1 MKHKNFTNI
10 VDDCMYKLNNAIQ
23 QVYGERAVGSVCS
36 DEELIHV
43 TTFAYQVS

>member
-23 QVYGERAVGSVCS
+23 QVYGERAVGSVYS
-36 DEELIHV
+36 DEELIHR
-43 TTFAYQVS
+43 ANS